1 MNCPGCRN
9 IVPNVVKYCAYCG
22 SVIAQP
28 PLRSWRVVYRYL
40 AGHKIQ
46 SAVVGLVAIV
56 LVGALIAEVAGNGGT
71 NGPSTVA
78 VATTPTPVPVA
89 VPAPIIVVVTATP
102 SRALPAPTATGTP
115 IPTSAPAPTPTSAPT
130 ATPTPAPTLTPTPTP
145 TPTPAPTL
153 TPTPTPTPT
162 PAPTLT
168 PTPTPTP
175 TLAPTLTPTPTPTPV
190 PTPTPTPTATST
202 PAPTPTPTPPAV
214 PPVWRT
220 YEGGVAGGYTYRID
234 VPRDWRQTG
243 SSAMNPAWR
252 NRDSTAGVEVQL
264 FDGFSVAE
272 LRRHRNEDLL
282 ATARRLADNPA
293 LEPTDF
299 KESAELKHE
308 GRATMYYHPIP
319 FAYRQQASS
328 NECLRDVFEIVG
340 ESLLYQVSYG
350 ILIAAWA
357 CEGSFDP
364 RRLAAKM
371 LESFREFP
379 PPEPAG

>member
-1 MNCPGCRN
+1 MNCSGCRN

-46 SAVVGLVAIV
+46 SAVVALVAIV
-56 LVGALIAEVAGNGGT
+56 LVGGLIAEVAGNGGT

-78 VATTPTPVPVA
+78 VTPPPTPVPAA

-102 SRALPAPTATGTP
+102 SRALPAPAATRTP
-115 IPTSAPAPTPTSAPT
+115 IPTSAPTAAPAPTPTSAPT
-130 ATPTPAPTLTPTPTP
+130 ATPVPTPTPMPTPTPTPAPTLTPTP

-153 TPTPTPTPT
+153 TPTPTPTPA
-162 PAPTLT
+162 PAP
-168 PTPTPTP
+168 
-175 TLAPTLTPTPTPTPV
+175 TPTPTPTPV
-190 PTPTPTPTATST
+190 PTPTPAPTATPT
-202 PAPTPTPTPPAV
+202 PALTPTPTPMAV

-220 YEGGVAGGYTYRID
+220 YEGTVGGGYRYQID
-234 VPRDWRQTG
+234 VPRNWRQTS
-243 SSAMNPAWR
+243 SSATNPAWR
-252 NRDSTAGVEVQL
+252 NPDSTAGIEVQL

-272 LRRHRNEDLL
+272 LWRHRNEDLL
-282 ATARRLADNPA
+282 ETARRLLDNPA

-299 KESAELKHE
+299 KESEELKHE
-308 GRATMYYHPIP
+308 GRATMYYHAVP

-328 NECLRDVFEIVG
+328 NECVRDVFEIVG

-350 ILIAAWA
+350 ILIEAWA

-364 RRLAAKM
+364 RRMAEKM